1 MRTVAVLV
9 VIVLLL
15 AGVTGW
21 ALMPRGAA
29 PAQGPRFD
37 AILAALT
44 PQVLRT
50 IEVTQPD
57 GKVILIELDPTS
69 RQWILKDA
77 DLRRWPVVASRPR
90 ALAGLLAEVG
100 KGSREKA
107 SEPSGTRTIVLR
119 YESDIAR
126 VAGPSAGVPTP
137 SVSHEIRVD
146 ATALAG
152 RTRVYT
158 KDEQGQWW
166 SAQADAQF
174 ASLFTPESL
183 RAWADTRALVDLGQT
198 ASAIRLECADGR
210 ITLERKGSRWMITDP
225 KLGNADA
232 QAVTGLLQQLGEF
245 TRVPGIEPSA
255 SGSQLVFSATVS
267 SEDPGRPVGSR
278 VDQTLWVS
286 RGAVTPDVVEGEA
299 FAMFAYADS
308 TTLWGPS
315 VIRIDRAKFDAIS
328 ADPARYIARVAT
340 EVPRADIGMIRVTRV
355 ANAMDP
361 RTHLAPLT
369 PADAASTRS
378 VTIATNGAT
387 WRITPVASTGAGEP
401 ASRGVAATPEQER
414 WIAQLR
420 DVLSTT
426 RAVSVSMG
434 GSSRAE
440 GELVLTLA
448 SPGGAP
454 LDVVAVGIAG
464 AVGAVGGVGGVGGAS
479 EKGPPRVIVRRGNV
493 YLVYDISAGLI
504 EWLERQ
510 LPPEG

>member
-1 MRTVAVLV
+1 MRMRTVAVLV
-9 VIVLLL
+9 VMVLIL
-15 AGVTGW
+15 AGVTAW
-21 ALMPRGAA
+21 ALMPRSRGAE
-29 PAQGPRFD
+29 QGPRFD
-37 AILAALT
+37 QVLARLT
-44 PQVLRT
+44 PETLRA

-57 GKVILIELDPTS
+57 GKVLKIEFDSTS
-69 RQWILKDA
+69 GQWILQDP
-77 DLRRWPVVASRPR
+77 DSSRWPVVASRPR

-119 YESDIAR
+119 YEGGLA
-126 VAGPSAGVPTP
+126 SAPGSATAMETP
-137 SVSHEIRVD
+137 GVSHEIRVD

-158 KDEQGQWW
+158 RDEQGQWW

-183 RAWADTRALVDLGQT
+183 RAWADTHAMVDLGQT

-225 KLGNADA
+225 KLGNADT
-232 QAVTGLLQQLGEF
+232 QAVTELLQQLGEF
-245 TRVPGIEPSA
+245 TRVPGIEPSE

-286 RGAVTPDVVEGEA
+286 RGGLTPDVVEGEA
-299 FAMFAYADS
+299 FATFASADS
-308 TTLWGPS
+308 ATLWGPS
-315 VIRIDRAKFDAIS
+315 VIRLDRAKFDAIS
-328 ADPARYIARVAT
+328 ADPARYIARIAT
-340 EVPRADIGMIRVTRV
+340 EVTRADIGMIRVMRV
-355 ANAMDP
+355 ANAMDA
-361 RTHLAPLT
+361 RTQLAPLT
-369 PADAASTRS
+369 AADAATTRS

-387 WRITPVASTGAGEP
+387 WRITPVTSLGTGEP
-401 ASRGVAATPEQER
+401 AARGVAATPEQEK

-420 DVLSTT
+420 DLLTTT
-426 RAVSVSMG
+426 RAASVSMN
-434 GSSRAE
+434 SDSQAK

-454 LDVVAVGIAG
+454 LDVVAVG
-464 AVGAVGGVGGVGGAS
+464 VSS
-479 EKGPPRVIVRRGNV
+479 EKGSPRIVVRRGYV
-493 YLVYDISAGLI
+493 CLMYDTGAGLV